1 MLEAGSGVWAE
12 SDETWIVSRSTN
24 KYSSKA
30 ANKLIYIFSLGTI
43 DEGFLLRSFASNIFW
58 RNFIVRL
65 IYFQQLSLTF
75 ARAISFHVAS
85 AADWIWTPK
94 SGCSFALY
102 AYVCCWWRA
111 LLGTGQ
117 WGRPRPSAPWA
128 AKWSMR
134 PAGVVPKVKRQ
145 SPHTPER
152 YIWFLFECVAL
163 PAGRALA
170 PLSRI
175 TSFPVCCFFN
185 SQFEKKHV

>member
-102 AYVCCWWRA
+102 AYVCAADGAHCWARDNGA
-111 LLGTGQ
+111 
-117 WGRPRPSAPWA
+117 APGLPPHELPNEACAPPGWSQKWN
-128 AKWSMR
+128 AKAHTHLRDIYGFYLNASLYQ
-134 PAGVVPKVKRQ
+134 PA
-145 SPHTPER
+145 S
-152 YIWFLFECVAL
+152 
-163 PAGRALA
+163 LA